1 MAKKA
6 ENKIQ
11 AAETEAEEWVR
22 VDSEGNPLADQA
34 PTAEELEAQLA
45 AANRGHT
52 ETLGDAWAVL
62 TGQNPA
68 AIMGQIATTVMHDGG
83 TRPSW
88 QWKRD
93 GKDHILL
100 AWPQDQPVR
109 AAVLVAGEEG
119 EKLAP
124 VTATPLLEGLPND
137 LTVDDVHPWQ
147 TGVEANVAVTMLEG
161 KNPMWFY
168 DPLYGRDKDD
178 LTPGVM
184 HTFLLAGLA
193 FGLRKALLDEIT
205 ITQGVRYEAYAEAW
219 LAENPGKTR
228 LDVPPLKVSVS
239 NRHLIMP
246 GRNFCE
252 YQMRATIEEVKDCQL
267 EKMPV
272 KLLYL
277 SFPFEDRQPMRLAVY
292 ASKMVLGDY
301 EPEAGH
307 EIDAYVWLQGRII
320 DIDQGPQQ

>member
-34 PTAEELEAQLA
+34 PTAEELEAKLA

-137 LTVDDVHPWQ
+137 LTVDNVHPWQ

-193 FGLRKALLDEIT
+193 LGLRKALLDEIT
-205 ITQGVRYEAYAEAW
+205 IT
-219 LAENPGKTR
+219 
-228 LDVPPLKVSVS
+228 
-239 NRHLIMP
+239 
-246 GRNFCE
+246 
-252 YQMRATIEEVKDCQL
+252 
-267 EKMPV
+267 
-272 KLLYL
+272 
-277 SFPFEDRQPMRLAVY
+277 
-292 ASKMVLGDY
+292 
-301 EPEAGH
+301 
-307 EIDAYVWLQGRII
+307 
-320 DIDQGPQQ
+320 